1 MKRVL
6 MLASVASMIDQFN
19 MPNIA
24 LLQKLGY
31 EVDVAC
37 NFIEGNTCSD
47 ERVAELKQ
55 KLQDM
60 HVRCYQI
67 DFSAEYQTHGA
78 EHEGT
83 EAGGKFDEA
92 KSVRILPLSQ
102 PDWWCGGTDRRA
114 QDKNEGDLYRAR
126 ISFLSGGSDCE
137 LAGVLSGGEDAEPM
151 DGCVDNDQS

>member
-1 MKRVL
+1 

-47 ERVAELKQ
+47 ARVAELKQ

-67 DFSAEYQTHGA
+67 DFARNIKHMGQNMRA
-78 EHEGT
+78 LRQVEGLMKQNGY
-83 EAGGKFDEA
+83 AFC
-92 KSVRILPLSQ
+92 PLSQ
-102 PDWWCGGTDRRA
+102 PDRWCGRKDCRTP
-114 QDKNEGDLYRAR
+114 DKDKSDLYGTWV
-126 ISFLSGGSDCE
+126 SFLSGGTGYE

>member
-55 KLQDM
+55 KLQDC
-60 HVRCYQI
+60 RTP
-67 DFSAEYQTHGA
+67 D
-78 EHEGT
+78 
-83 EAGGKFDEA
+83 KD
-92 KSVRILPLSQ
+92 KS
-102 PDWWCGGTDRRA
+102 
-114 QDKNEGDLYRAR
+114 DLYGTWV
-126 ISFLSGGSDCE
+126 SFLSGGTGYE

>member
-47 ERVAELKQ
+47 ARVAELKQ

-60 HVRCYQI
+60 HVHCYQI
-67 DFSAEYQTHGA
+67 DFARNI
-78 EHEGT
+78 
-83 EAGGKFDEA
+83 D
-92 KSVRILPLSQ
+92 R
-102 PDWWCGGTDRRA
+102 WCGRKDCRTSD
-114 QDKNEGDLYRAR
+114 QDKSDLYGTWV
-126 ISFLSGGSDCE
+126 SFLSGGTGYE
-137 LAGVLSGGEDAEPM
+137 LAGVLSGGEDAEQM